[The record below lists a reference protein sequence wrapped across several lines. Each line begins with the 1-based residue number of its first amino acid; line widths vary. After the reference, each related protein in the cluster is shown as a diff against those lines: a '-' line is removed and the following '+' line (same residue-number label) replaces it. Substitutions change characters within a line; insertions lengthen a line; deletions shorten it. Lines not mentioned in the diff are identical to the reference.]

1 MKSYIEEMLENVTGF
16 KAYEMEAPEDAA
28 YPYIVFEARRLSVV
42 DYIEN
47 FVLEIN
53 VWDKNKTYNRVN
65 GITDKIEKALDHE
78 RNLNDKKLGI
88 FYKGNRQ
95 AVLDEDKQIK
105 RVREQFDMIVIERR

>member
-1 MKSYIEEMLENVTGF
+1 MKSYIKEVLMNATGF
-16 KAYEMEAPEDAA
+16 DAYEMEAPDNAN
-28 YPYIVFEARRLSVV
+28 YPYIVFEPRRISVV

-53 VWDKNKTYNRVN
+53 VWDKNKTYNRVD

-78 RNLNDKKLGI
+78 HNLNKKKLGV

-95 AVLDEDKQIK
+95 PVLDEDKQIK